1 MLPMASQILALV
13 VMVVTG
19 LVTGFIFDVYR
30 VVRSLVQPNR
40 QVSVVMDLIFWLLVT
55 PVIFMLLIACNWGQI
70 RLYVFLGMALGLFC
84 YFQLL
89 SEAVLWTLIHAF
101 RAFMRKVT
109 VAVCVLMRVAGAP
122 ASICGRIKRCVYR
135 YRRPPMAGGR
145 WVFRINRIRP
155 FFRR

>member
-13 VMVVTG
+13 IMVVTG
-19 LVTGFIFDVYR
+19 LVTGFMFDVYR

-40 QVSVVMDLIFWLLVT
+40 QMSVVMDFIFWLMVT
-55 PVIFMLLIACNWGQI
+55 PVIFVLLIACNWGQL

-84 YFQLL
+84 YFQLF

-101 RAFMRKVT
+101 RSLMRRIT
-109 VAVCVLMRVAGAP
+109 VAVCVLMRAAGAP
-122 ASICGRIKRCVYR
+122 MSVFGGIKRCVRR
-135 YRRPPMAGGR
+135 YRRPPMAGSR
-145 WVFRINRIRP
+145 WVFRLNRIRP

>member
-13 VMVVTG
+13 IMVVTG
-19 LVTGFIFDVYR
+19 LVTGFMFDVYR

-40 QVSVVMDLIFWLLVT
+40 QMSVVMDFIFWLMVT
-55 PVIFMLLIACNWGQI
+55 PVIFVLLIACNWGQL

-84 YFQLL
+84 YFQLF

-101 RAFMRKVT
+101 RSLMRRIT
-109 VAVCVLMRVAGAP
+109 VAVCPDESRRRFHVGVWRHKALC
-122 ASICGRIKRCVYR
+122 SR
-135 YRRPPMAGGR
+135 YRRPPMAGSR
-145 WVFRINRIRP
+145 WVFRLNRIRP